1 MLNAQRRNPQDL
13 DLSGLIALSQVSA
26 GRENLGKKENRHE

>member
-13 DLSGLIALSQVSA
+13 DLSGLIAASPFPA
-26 GRENLGKKENRHE
+26 GRENLGQKEDRRE